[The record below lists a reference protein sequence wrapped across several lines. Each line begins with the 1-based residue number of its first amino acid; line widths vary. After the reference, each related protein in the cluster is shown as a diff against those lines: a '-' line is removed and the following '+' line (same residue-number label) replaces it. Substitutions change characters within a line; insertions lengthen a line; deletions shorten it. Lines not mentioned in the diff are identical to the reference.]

1 MMSVLDLIKLGMRKT
16 LEELY
21 IYTFLFLANLL
32 PDMSVC
38 SILRTLFLKPI
49 ASVGKGTRI
58 RKNIYLNSFRK
69 LSIGI
74 NCFINRGVQFDC
86 SGSVSIGNNCSI
98 GFNALI
104 TTSTHLE
111 KDRVGEDGCTFIGEP
126 VTIGNGVWVGA
137 NSTILPGTEIGDN
150 CIIAAGAVVKGKLE
164 PHGVYAGVPAKRIR
178 DTQGIAEKRI

>member
-1 MMSVLDLIKLGMRKT
+1 MSGLSLIKLGIRKT

-21 IYTFLFLANLL
+21 VYTFLFLANLF
-32 PDMSVC
+32 PDMSIC
-38 SILRTLFLKPI
+38 SILRTLFIKPI
-49 ASVGKGTRI
+49 ASVGNSTRI
-58 RKNIYLNSFRK
+58 RKNIYVNSFRK
-69 LSIGI
+69 LSIGK

-111 KDRVGEDGCTFIGEP
+111 KDRVAEDGRTFIGEP
-126 VTIGNGVWVGA
+126 VTIGNGVWIGA
-137 NSTILPGTEIGDN
+137 NSTILPGTEIGDY

-164 PHGVYAGVPAKRIR
+164 SHGVYAGVPAKRIR